1 MRGGRNIES
10 VSETHVLTAA
20 RAAPRTSSAALDLI
34 RAQPNQYII
43 ATLGGRKHILA
54 PRDLLT
60 IPRMPDVKVGDVVLL
75 DHIHELGS
83 RDFTIRGKPTI
94 PTTKVQVQATVVEH
108 TKGKMESI
116 FKKKRRKGYRKTI
129 THKQPYTRL
138 RIGDIEIPSPFASTG
153 SQVAASATPAS
164 AAP

>member
-1 MRGGRNIES
+1 M
-10 VSETHVLTAA
+10 AA
-20 RAAPRTSSAALDLI
+20 LLQAVRALPRTSSSALDLI
-34 RAQPNQYII
+34 RSQPNQYII

-60 IPRMPDVKVGDVVLL
+60 IPRMPDVQVGDVVLL
-75 DHIHELGS
+75 DQIHELGS

-94 PTTKVQVQATVVEH
+94 PTSKVQVQATVVEH

-129 THKQPYTRL
+129 THKQTYTRL
-138 RIGDIEIPSPFASTG
+138 RIGNIEIPSPFASSG
-153 SQVAASATPAS
+153 LQVAEAASPTPEATLP
-164 AAP
+164 